1 MIDSAV
7 MTVIVPLGRKFSAA
21 RNSPM
26 LRRSSLAGGV
36 VGPSFGGFGAG
47 AALGFGAD
55 AAGFGAGVDEPGAG
69 FGAGVEEADAGFA
82 GAKKLGAGER
92 GGEAADAAGSAG
104 RAAVKDSA
112 AADLSAGLS
121 AGLAAPL
128 SAGLAGRGSCRLSV
142 GLVSTSASAP
152 FLASPSFG
160 VDEAGLAAALMAAA
174 MLGLS
179 DLGASAPAAWGS
191 FRSSASSIADRAAA
205 AASWIL
211 PVIAI
216 SLTPSGLSIKCRAA
230 PRRPR
235 PDNKN

>member
-36 VGPSFGGFGAG
+36 VGPSFGAFGAGEAPGFGAG
-47 AALGFGAD
+47 AAGV
-55 AAGFGAGVDEPGAG
+55 GFGAGAAEVGFGAEELGAGVEELGAG
-69 FGAGVEEADAGFA
+69 FGAGADGPGGDFPSAEKPGARGVAAAGFA
-82 GAKKLGAGER
+82 VG
-92 GGEAADAAGSAG
+92 AAGSAG
-104 RAAVKDSA
+104 RLAPKG
-112 AADLSAGLS
+112 SAGLS
-121 AGLAAPL
+121 AGLPAPL

-142 GLVSTSASAP
+142 GLASTSMSAP
-152 FLASPSFG
+152 FFAGSPSFG
-160 VDEAGLAAALMAAA
+160 VRELTEALDEALMAAA
-174 MLGLS
+174 MLGFSEVDPSL
-179 DLGASAPAAWGS
+179 PAAASGS

-216 SLTPSGLSIKCRAA
+216 
-230 PRRPR
+230 
-235 PDNKN
+235 